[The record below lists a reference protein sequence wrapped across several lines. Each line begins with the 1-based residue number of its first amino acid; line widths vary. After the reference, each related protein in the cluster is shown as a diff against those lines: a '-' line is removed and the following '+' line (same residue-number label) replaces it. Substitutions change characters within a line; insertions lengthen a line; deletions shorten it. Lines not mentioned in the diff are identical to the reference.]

1 MTTMKW
7 QFVMPLVVIL
17 FTAAPADAQT
27 VAGDRFRFNTGPC
40 VIRSGAGSPEGV
52 VTGKVCDKWHRTD
65 APYLVYIKRSG
76 AGNTGWL
83 LLASTDLTDT
93 ANLAYLNAAT
103 NAFTSAMT
111 IGTTLVTAGN
121 PTFGN
126 DSTNVLVNLDA
137 GLTSNST
144 IGFRQNNTTR
154 MSLQYRNSDGSLV
167 IGSTAI
173 GDILRLEASSGNVS
187 QTGGGAL
194 STTGNA
200 TVGGTFGVTGISTL
214 TGLANANG
222 GIAVDTSNFTVSGTT
237 GAIATTAV
245 AALTT
250 AAESWVGPSTTTG
263 VYFKSGNM
271 GFGLVAPTELLHL
284 DHATRPGLRFHLAGA
299 FPGYMGVDNNFYYS
313 TAPSGDFIIAAGGNI
328 RLGSSASTGEKVFI
342 DNTSG
347 SVGIGDTTPD
357 AKLEVV
363 AGDIGISTQGN
374 GLILKATDGA
384 TCYRV
389 TVNNAG
395 VLATASVTCP

>member
-1 MTTMKW
+1 
-7 QFVMPLVVIL
+7 
-17 FTAAPADAQT
+17 
-27 VAGDRFRFNTGPC
+27 
-40 VIRSGAGSPEGV
+40 
-52 VTGKVCDKWHRTD
+52 
-65 APYLVYIKRSG
+65 
-76 AGNTGWL
+76 
-83 LLASTDLTDT
+83 
-93 ANLAYLNAAT
+93 
-103 NAFTSAMT
+103 
-111 IGTTLVTAGN
+111 
-121 PTFGN
+121 
-126 DSTNVLVNLDA
+126 
-137 GLTSNST
+137 
-144 IGFRQNNTTR
+144 
-154 MSLQYRNSDGSLV
+154 
-167 IGSTAI
+167 
-173 GDILRLEASSGNVS
+173 
-187 QTGGGAL
+187 
-194 STTGNA
+194 
-200 TVGGTFGVTGISTL
+200 
-214 TGLANANG
+214 
-222 GIAVDTSNFTVSGTT
+222 VSGTT

-299 FPGYMGVDNNFYYS
+299 FRGYMGVDNNFYYS
-313 TAPSGDFIIAAGGNI
+313 TAPSGDFIIATGGNI

>member
-1 MTTMKW
+1 MTRHW
-7 QFVMPLVVIL
+7 LRVALIVAWALLVW
-17 FTAAPADAQT
+17 AAIAGAQT

-40 VIRSGAGSPEGV
+40 TIRSGAGSPEGV
-52 VTGKVCDKWHRTD
+52 VTGKVCDQWHRTD

-137 GLTSNST
+137 GTTSNST

-200 TVGGTFGVTGISTL
+200 TVGGTLAVTGASTL
-214 TGLANANG
+214 TGALAANG
-222 GIAVDTSNFTVSGTT
+222 GIAVDTTNFTVSGTT

-263 VYFKSGNM
+263 VYFKSGNVGIGTTSPQNTFVVSNAGARGM
-271 GFGLVAPTELLHL
+271 EFAPANGVIFGYNRSTAAYTPLTFSGLVL
-284 DHATRPGLRFHLAGA
+284 DF
-299 FPGYMGVDNNFYYS
+299 S
-313 TAPSGDFIIAAGGNI
+313 IAGGA
-328 RLGSSASTGEKVFI
+328 SALAI
-342 DNTSG
+342 DAANK
-347 SVGIGDTTPD
+347 VGIGDPTPD
-357 AKLEVV
+357 ALLEV
-363 AGDIGISTQGN
+363 AGGDIGISTQGN